1 MLPRKASLQNESREL
16 EGGEMGRRLRVE
28 GGRIESGLSL
38 P

>member
-16 EGGEMGRRLRVE
+16 EGGEMGRRLRIE
-28 GGRIESGLSL
+28 GGRKESGLSL